1 MDKFFTCLFLPDG
14 QMKPWQGT
22 ICPLLPFEPV
32 DFEICSRGS
41 MFHIIL
47 GQHSQ
52 GRYLCIP
59 NWGIG
64 MDIADPDDCFWN
76 YEHLRA
82 EYPKLSKV
90 DAVSIVNAL
99 SAIKHY
105 ND

>member
-1 MDKFFTCLFLPDG
+1 MDKFFTCLFLPNG

-22 ICPLLPFEPV
+22 ICPLLPFEPA
-32 DFEICSRGS
+32 DFEVCSRGS

>member
-22 ICPLLPFEPV
+22 ICPLLPFEPA
-32 DFEICSRGS
+32 DFEVCSRGS

>member
-1 MDKFFTCLFLPDG
+1 
-14 QMKPWQGT
+14 
-22 ICPLLPFEPV
+22 
-32 DFEICSRGS
+32 

>member
-1 MDKFFTCLFLPDG
+1 MDKFFTCLFLPDE

-22 ICPLLPFEPV
+22 ICPLLPFEPA
-32 DFEICSRGS
+32 DFEVCSRGS
-41 MFHIIL
+41 MFHIVL

-82 EYPKLSKV
+82 KYPKLSKV

>member
-22 ICPLLPFEPV
+22 ICPLLPFEPA

-47 GQHSQ
+47 GHHSQ

>member
-22 ICPLLPFEPV
+22 ICPLLPFEPA